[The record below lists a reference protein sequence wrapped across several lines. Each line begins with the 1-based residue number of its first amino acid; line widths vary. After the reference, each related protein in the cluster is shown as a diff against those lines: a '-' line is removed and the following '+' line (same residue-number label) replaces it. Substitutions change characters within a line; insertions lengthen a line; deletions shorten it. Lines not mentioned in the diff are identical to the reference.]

1 LNLAF
6 YLTRIHSCV
15 FLSLT
20 HTHTHTHTHT
30 LHIYR
35 KSWQAGRLIYVL
47 QSMYACVAKRLSKC
61 RCTRSHTIIAA
72 MRRESCV
79 HESRIQQQRAHCA
92 CSSLQISS
100 SPQVQNHRLR
110 NAITLLSDLM
120 SGAAFCA
127 LFLVVM
133 HTNETMPH
141 LHARFAQAAINLAIK
156 LGSEYKTQV
165 LFALKVQ
172 YRGQHFR
179 LQFSNKTVLANILFG
194 GEPRLI
200 KASHRGKNCGQC
212 QEQRWLAIL
221 YAHLTKT
228 LSRSVM
234 CMRKSKLHSND
245 SCCHRQCLVHAGC
258 PIEQRA

>member
-1 LNLAF
+1 VARRF
-6 YLTRIHSCV
+6 ESCILSHADSLLC
-15 FLSLT
+15 FSLSLT
-20 HTHTHTHTHT
+20 HTRCTYTE
-30 LHIYR
+30 R
-35 KSWQAGRLIYVL
+35 AGRLIYVL

-92 CSSLQISS
+92 CSSLRISS

-156 LGSEYKTQV
+156 LAAGVNIKHECFLRSK
-165 LFALKVQ
+165 F
-172 YRGQHFR
+172 G
-179 LQFSNKTVLANILFG
+179 TVGNIFG
-194 GEPRLI
+194 FKIRI
-200 KASHRGKNCGQC
+200 K
-212 QEQRWLAIL
+212 
-221 YAHLTKT
+221 
-228 LSRSVM
+228 
-234 CMRKSKLHSND
+234 
-245 SCCHRQCLVHAGC
+245 QCLQKLCSVGNHV
-258 PIEQRA
+258 